1 MRNLR
6 LLLVVLG
13 VMLTVAL
20 ALLRPLPSRAD
31 PTPTTPGPNPTSA
44 ENPPAQPPFP
54 GVATPTHKRKKR
66 KLTVRARR
74 RLAAVRRAEHSLAVG
89 RNVARYARHL
99 LGVPYRYGGT
109 SPRTGFDCSG
119 FVRYVYSHFGVSLA
133 HSSFSDMWRG
143 KRVLAGHLEPGD
155 LVFFDGGG
163 HVGIY
168 VGSGRFVHAPHTGTV
183 VRISTMAGWYSQRFV
198 EARRVR

>member
-1 MRNLR
+1 M
-6 LLLVVLG
+6 
-13 VMLTVAL
+13 
-20 ALLRPLPSRAD
+20 
-31 PTPTTPGPNPTSA
+31 
-44 ENPPAQPPFP
+44 
-54 GVATPTHKRKKR
+54 
-66 KLTVRARR
+66 
-74 RLAAVRRAEHSLAVG
+74 RRAEHSLAVG

-99 LGVPYRYGGT
+99 LGVPYRYGGS

-143 KRVLAGHLEPGD
+143 KRCPLAGHLEPGD

-168 VGSGRFVHAPHTGTV
+168 VGQRPVRPRPAHGHGRPHLDDGRLV
-183 VRISTMAGWYSQRFV
+183 QRAASSKRAAS
-198 EARRVR
+198 ARRAFSVLPDGRPLASGDKLGH